1 MGNNHPVSHQ
11 HTIMQPSRTIQRAA
25 AQLLRSRN
33 VNAPRYLP
41 TQATRGLHAPT
52 PASPSLLRTR
62 IARQPAIYHVN
73 QIRCE
78 SSSSSSSSSSSA
90 PRPLTDSEPNPQDP
104 EEIAARKAQEP
115 AYEMTF
121 TCRACLERS
130 SHRIT
135 KQAYHFGTT
144 LITCPGCKN
153 RHLISDHLKIF
164 SDKNITLEDILKEK
178 GQFLQKGRLG
188 EDGDIEFFDD
198 KKQNGQV

>member
-1 MGNNHPVSHQ
+1 
-11 HTIMQPSRTIQRAA
+11 MQPSRTIQRAA
-25 AQLLRSRN
+25 VQLLRSQT
-33 VNAPRYLP
+33 VHAPRYLP
-41 TQATRGLHAPT
+41 AQATRGLHAPT
-52 PASPSLLRTR
+52 PASPSVLRTR
-62 IARQPAIYHVN
+62 IARQPAVHHVN

-78 SSSSSSSSSSSA
+78 SSSSSSSSSASPSSSP

-178 GQFLQKGRLG
+178 GQYLKKGRLG

-198 KKQNGQV
+198 KKQTGQV

>member
-1 MGNNHPVSHQ
+1 
-11 HTIMQPSRTIQRAA
+11 MQPSRTIQRAA

-33 VNAPRYLP
+33 VNAPRYSP
-41 TQATRGLHAPT
+41 TQATRSLHAPT

-62 IARQPAIYHVN
+62 IARRPALYHVN

-78 SSSSSSSSSSSA
+78 SSSSSSSSSPSSSA

-178 GQFLQKGRLG
+178 GRYLKKGRLG
-188 EDGDIEFFDD
+188 EDGDIEFFDE
-198 KKQNGQV
+198 KQTGQV

>member
-1 MGNNHPVSHQ
+1 
-11 HTIMQPSRTIQRAA
+11 MQPSRTIQRAA
-25 AQLLRSRN
+25 AQLLRSRT
-33 VNAPRYLP
+33 VDAPRYFP

-62 IARQPAIYHVN
+62 IARRPAIYHVN

-78 SSSSSSSSSSSA
+78 SSSSSSSSSPSSSA

-178 GQFLQKGRLG
+178 GQYLKKGRLG
-188 EDGDIEFFDD
+188 EDGDIEFFDE
-198 KKQNGQV
+198 KQTGQV

>member
-1 MGNNHPVSHQ
+1 
-11 HTIMQPSRTIQRAA
+11 MQPSRTIQRAA

-52 PASPSLLRTR
+52 LASPSLLRTR

-78 SSSSSSSSSSSA
+78 SSSSSSSSSPSSSA

-144 LITCPGCKN
+144 
-153 RHLISDHLKIF
+153 
-164 SDKNITLEDILKEK
+164 
-178 GQFLQKGRLG
+178 
-188 EDGDIEFFDD
+188 
-198 KKQNGQV
+198 

>member
-78 SSSSSSSSSSSA
+78 SSSSSSSSSA
-90 PRPLTDSEPNPQDP
+90 PRPLTDSEPNPLTD
-104 EEIAARKAQEP
+104 
-115 AYEMTF
+115 
-121 TCRACLERS
+121 
-130 SHRIT
+130 
-135 KQAYHFGTT
+135 
-144 LITCPGCKN
+144 
-153 RHLISDHLKIF
+153 
-164 SDKNITLEDILKEK
+164 
-178 GQFLQKGRLG
+178 
-188 EDGDIEFFDD
+188 
-198 KKQNGQV
+198 